1 MTAVHCPPCYSPVEV
16 APHAREGRHERC
28 RPQPIRR
35 HSQPRVNSKWQQFM
49 DDHNT
54 RNVTQ

>member
-1 MTAVHCPPCYSPVEV
+1 MTTCCPDCLSPV
-16 APHAREGRHERC
+16 AARPDAREGRC
-28 RPQPIRR
+28 AC
-35 HSQPRVNSKWQQFM
+35 VNSKWQQFM